1 MAMIKCPKC
10 DEEVSDKAEKCV
22 HCGHKLI
29 EEPKLFCVECGTEIK
44 KNAKICGKCGCP
56 VDKQENNEPQKVE
69 VTKVNIG
76 KGSSKKV
83 IVIIIIISLLL
94 IGSIIG
100 GIAIKNHLD
109 SKKEAE
115 LAREAEE
122 LSKKYKSNLSTIT
135 MKMLSGAVDAESCGN
150 KIRAVWSN
158 TIWEEDD
165 PETDK
170 FTKTNGKFNDDFN
183 DSLSAL
189 FSDKDF
195 IELTDRIEQN
205 QKDVNKLM
213 KEMKNPP
220 EEWKDAYDDL
230 KEYYDDYLTFTNLC
244 INPSGSLQTF
254 STNFSNADT
263 DALNSYNKVKAYL
276 DY

>member
-1 MAMIKCPKC
+1 MAIIKCPNC
-10 DEEVSDKAEKCV
+10 DEEISDKAEKCV
-22 HCGHKLI
+22 HCNHKLT
-29 EEPKLFCVECGTEIK
+29 EEKKIFCVECGTEIK
-44 KNAKICGKCGCP
+44 KNAKICSKCGCP
-56 VDKQENNEPQKVE
+56 VDKQEKSGAQKVE

-76 KGSSKKV
+76 RGFSKKV
-83 IVIIIIISLLL
+83 IIIVIIISLLA
-94 IGSIIG
+94 IG
-100 GIAIKNHLD
+100 GIFGGITIKNHLD
-109 SKKEAE
+109 AKKESE
-115 LAREAEE
+115 LAREEEE
-122 LSKKYKSNLSTIT
+122 LSEKYKNNLSTIVF
-135 MKMLSGAVDAESCGN
+135 KMLDGAADAESCGN

-158 TIWEEDD
+158 TIWEKDD

-189 FSDKDF
+189 FSDEDF

-220 EEWKDAYDDL
+220 EEWKYAYNDL
-230 KEYYDDYLTFTNLC
+230 TDYYDDYLTFTNLC
-244 INPSGSLQTF
+244 ISPSGNLQTF
-254 STNFSNADT
+254 STNFSN
-263 DALNSYNKVKAYL
+263 DATNILNSYNKMKVYL